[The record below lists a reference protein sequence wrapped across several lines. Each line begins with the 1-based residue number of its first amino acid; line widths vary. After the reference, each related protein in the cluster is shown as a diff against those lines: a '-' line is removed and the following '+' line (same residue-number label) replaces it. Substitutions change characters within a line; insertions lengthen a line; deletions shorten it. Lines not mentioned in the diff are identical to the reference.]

1 MLNQRKNQPCFLPFV
16 GRSSRALNAGVRVS
30 ELNPLSRVAVAMVSA
45 NCLYSSPDMP
55 PIMVVGMNTASITRT
70 TPMMGLVISSM
81 AFSVASRGGNPSS
94 SIIRVAFSTTTMASS
109 TTMAM
114 ASIRPKSVRVFIENP
129 NSCITANVPINDT
142 GIVRHGMSVALQF
155 CKKRNIT
162 STTSMVVSRK
172 VYSTSS
178 IELRTTSVVSR
189 AIWYSTPGG
198 NASASSVILSLTAFE
213 TASELEPGDWYTAS
227 AAVGI
232 PLRRDDDA

>member
-1 MLNQRKNQPCFLPFV
+1 MMQKLMAAIHARRSRKPTHLSNPRCSASYPLLNQRKNQPCFLPFV

-114 ASIRPKSVRVFIENP
+114 ARIRPKSVRVFIENP

-155 CKKRNIT
+155 
-162 STTSMVVSRK
+162 
-172 VYSTSS
+172 
-178 IELRTTSVVSR
+178 
-189 AIWYSTPGG
+189 
-198 NASASSVILSLTAFE
+198 
-213 TASELEPGDWYTAS
+213 
-227 AAVGI
+227 
-232 PLRRDDDA
+232 